1 MPFRLASM
9 DFIDGLPKSL
19 GKDSTLVAQDRLSKY
34 AHFLPLSILLLLLQ
48 SQTFTLGRS
57 LNFMG
62 CQPHVTEAAPS
73 RAHFE
78 MNC

>member
-1 MPFRLASM
+1 MGYQKAWARTPL
-9 DFIDGLPKSL
+9 
-19 GKDSTLVAQDRLSKY
+19 LVAQDRLSKY